1 MSYHSL
7 NAYHFKDLKR
17 RVDNILE
24 ISKIACKDVDIDEDT
39 HGFTIT
45 GTCWL
50 IRGLSESLNGFIH
63 YSLSKYLELLPDG
76 MSEDDKIELK
86 ELHDDWDAEFG
97 SNE

>member
-39 HGFTIT
+39 HEIG
-45 GTCWL
+45 
-50 IRGLSESLNGFIH
+50 RAH
-63 YSLSKYLELLPDG
+63 V
-76 MSEDDKIELK
+76 
-86 ELHDDWDAEFG
+86 
-97 SNE
+97 